1 MNSLDKFRS
10 KVSAKQ
16 TELILRKLVK
26 KQEDGEIRS
35 DEELRKELAT
45 QIGAVTGG
53 GLITLEIPVL
63 PWNMV
68 ESERFKTF
76 FDDLGMDIEV
86 LFIEVD
92 STEEILAGLA
102 NNVESHLR
110 GLQFEIGNLRSEII
124 RRRLRRPP
132 GSGWSTIQRDS
143 FDSGYGKLLDRAELS
158 VDLFYDDRTGYSQ
171 NTENIPI
178 KSDARI
184 EGTAKK
190 LTLPETGNTVI
201 GFKQARLLWENGTT
215 QGDIVIENSIEPY
228 KIIDGGLDT
237 FWSHTIGS
245 EYPLLGTPTA
255 EAIQIAG
262 STLENNS
269 ITVNI
274 SGLKDPQSHDYY
286 FRIVGFSGTF
296 PQYACMATTEDFTGP
311 ICKSDR
317 DGHCQWNYTNQYSNN
332 CVNRN
337 CSRYFPD
344 LLVISGGVGVL
355 EDGYKYDTGAQLV
368 FQNLSGL
375 YAGQTWRIPVSSS
388 ENIGAKIVL
397 ELMLSKPTKINWI
410 ELEPMVS
417 SPFQITSVEYTRQGD
432 TTREQIISGEIQVL
446 DRIRL
451 DFKSIEADRIYLTLL
466 QETYDIADLN
476 LRPKQQAI
484 QKIDDFITRINKPSI
499 EEFYNVEIESIL
511 ADFLPNGILSRM
523 LENQTTKPQEVAGYF
538 YTFGL
543 FEVNCGLTSYA
554 DTAIAVAQ
562 DLRVVTPRVFG
573 VQANLEPD
581 IVYASGIE
589 SGQNGTIEFSAV
601 KFNYDKNN
609 VLINIDDFPVPF
621 LSSERTITER
631 LFIDRNKIGNLRFA
645 SKLISSVEIVSNS
658 KTLSTSEYEAKEV
671 YVPMLKTQITI
682 LDPAVVNDSI
692 ILVTYTP
699 AFGISLNEARTLSI
713 EDNRTQL
720 LSLSEVPGLVVS
732 AAKSANREI
741 QYADVYL
748 RVILRRNDLDIYGSP
763 GLRDYQFLISES
775 DEGRFF

>member
-35 DEELRKELAT
+35 DEELRRELAT
-45 QIGAVTGG
+45 QIAAVTNG
-53 GLITLEIPVL
+53 GLITIEVPVL

-68 ESERFKTF
+68 ESDRFKTF
-76 FDDLGMDIEV
+76 FEDLGLDIEV
-86 LFIEVD
+86 LFVEVEN
-92 STEEILAGLA
+92 TEEILAGLA

-110 GLQFEIGNLRSEII
+110 GLKFEVGNLRSEII

-158 VDLFYDDRTGYSQ
+158 IDLFYDDRTGYSQ
-171 NTENIPI
+171 DIQNVPI

-190 LTLPETGNTVI
+190 LTLPETGNTDI
-201 GFKQARLLWENGTT
+201 GFKQARLLWESGTT
-215 QGDIVIENSIEPY
+215 RGDIAVRNLIEPY

-237 FWSHTIGS
+237 FWAYTIGNR
-245 EYPLLGTPTA
+245 YPLLGSPTA

-262 STLENNS
+262 SALSGNS
-269 ITVNI
+269 LTVNI
-274 SGLKDPQSHDYY
+274 SGLADPQSHDYY
-286 FRIVGFSGTF
+286 VRIVGFSGTF
-296 PQYACMATTEDFTGP
+296 PQYVCMATTEDYTGP
-311 ICKSDR
+311 VCKYDR
-317 DGHCQWNYTNQYSNN
+317 DSHCQWNYTNQYSDN
-332 CVNRN
+332 CANRN
-337 CSRYFPD
+337 CSRYSPD
-344 LLVISGGVGVL
+344 LLVISGGVGIL
-355 EDGYKYDTGAQLV
+355 EDGYKYDTGARLV
-368 FQNLSGL
+368 FQNLSGF

-388 ENIGAKIVL
+388 EDIGAKIVL
-397 ELMLSKPTKINWI
+397 ELLLTKPTKINWI
-410 ELEPMVS
+410 ELEPMAA
-417 SPFQITSVEYTRQGD
+417 SPFKITDVEYTRQGD
-432 TTREQIISGEIQVL
+432 TTRQQIVSGEIQVL

-451 DFKSIEADRIYLTLL
+451 DFKAIEADKVYITIL

-476 LRPKQQAI
+476 LRPKQQAL
-484 QKIDDFITRINKPSI
+484 QKIDNLMTRMNKPSM
-499 EEFYNVEIESIL
+499 EEFYNIELESVL
-511 ADFLPNGILSRM
+511 SDFLPNGVLSQM
-523 LENQTTKPQEVAGYF
+523 LENQSTKPQEIAGYF
-538 YTFGL
+538 YTLGL
-543 FEVNCGLTSYA
+543 FEINCGLTSYA

-562 DLRVVTPRVFG
+562 DLRVITPRVFG

-581 IVYASGIE
+581 IVYASGLE
-589 SGQNGTIEFSAV
+589 SGQHGTIEFSAV

-609 VLINIDDFPVPF
+609 VLINIDDFPIPF
-621 LSSERTITER
+621 ISASGTITER
-631 LFIDRNKIGNLRFA
+631 LFIDGDKLGNLRFA
-645 SKLISSVEIVSNS
+645 SKLISSIEVVSNS
-658 KTLSTSEYEAKEV
+658 KTLSASEYEAKDI

-682 LDPAVVNDSI
+682 LDTAVINDSV

-699 AFGISLNEARTLSI
+699 AFGIALNEARTLTI

-720 LSLSEVPGLVVS
+720 LSLSEVPGLIVG

-775 DEGRFF
+775 DQGRFF

>member
-255 EAIQIAG
+255 EVIQIAG

-269 ITVNI
+269 IIVNI

-499 EEFYNVEIESIL
+499 EEFYSVEIESIL

-621 LSSERTITER
+621 LSSEGTITER

>member
-255 EAIQIAG
+255 EVIQIAG

-621 LSSERTITER
+621 LSSEGTITER

>member
-255 EAIQIAG
+255 EVIQIAG

-269 ITVNI
+269 IIVNI

-621 LSSERTITER
+621 LSSEGTITER